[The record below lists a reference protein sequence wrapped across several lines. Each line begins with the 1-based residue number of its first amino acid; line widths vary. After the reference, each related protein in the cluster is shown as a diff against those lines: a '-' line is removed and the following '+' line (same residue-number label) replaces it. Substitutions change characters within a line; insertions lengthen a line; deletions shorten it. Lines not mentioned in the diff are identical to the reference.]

1 MRGDFSRIRFNPARQ
16 YTAVLEQQGRV
27 AVDADANEQS
37 AIEAHLR
44 DTTNIDVIGR
54 YGAPD
59 GDAGFAITVAGN
71 EIQIGHGRYYVEGL
85 LVENNSVSSYDS
97 QPWLINPTYTAAQLL
112 EQVTA
117 GKGSV
122 TAHLFLQVFQRL
134 VTQLDDPC
142 LREPALGQADTT
154 ARLKTVWRVVA
165 TLDQGTAS
173 TTTTTGT
180 STVSTSSNSTL
191 TLLEDVS
198 ATRLLAKKVNLPAA
212 AGTVGTISVNK
223 NPINTTTG
231 TIGTISTGTT
241 INAPNSADPV
251 SNLSTCCQGMYESVR
266 VPRTGALNVDTSGG
280 NNQCGCQPIAT
291 AGYQGLENQLYRVEI
306 HSDGNLDTATFK
318 WSRENGSVVTAVTFV
333 NGPVVTVTGL
343 GPDPNLGFQPGQ
355 WVELS
360 DDSYLFGDPPNQPG
374 ELYQIQSLGPGPLQ
388 VTLTSSVSGIN
399 TALNARMRRWDQ
411 SGAAATSAG
420 VPLSDSAIQLENGIE
435 ITFRKGTYVAGDY
448 WTIPARTATG
458 IAEWPPCGS
467 DGLPF
472 QPADYTPIYN
482 APLACIHW
490 GRKIEPGSPNRF
502 IVDDCRLLFPPLTAL
517 AAQETPPALH
527 VASISWLNDDIITV
541 DALLENGL
549 SVTLDQAP
557 TCPWGGGNFKVTLE
571 APLASDANFAAV
583 FKRLNAFGKLPPT
596 DVFLRSVSA
605 LDPPLGI
612 TVTGNQV
619 IWLGPPANTD
629 AGELSTRIL
638 WEILNLILNAT
649 LTFGA
654 YARVRVRLIGAA
666 VYASSATG
674 NIYLDGVTFGD
685 TGTRTGDGSQCVTL
699 LPPSGNATKAS
710 DFESW
715 FYLAPTVLI
724 TGVAIQG
731 IENNAPQPLSAVTV
745 QVNSNNQVTGLIVTG
760 TPAPVPVS
768 AVQALITVN
777 YAPVAA
783 TTITLSLFG
792 QGVGTVVSIQ
802 ATATVPAGHTTVT
815 VPISIQGNPGVNAN
829 GAGITDTVTL
839 NASIATAVGNVSF
852 NSPPTLA
859 ITGVSVP
866 IIIQ

>member
-1 MRGDFSRIRFNPARQ
+1 MRGDFSRIRFNPAKQ

-54 YGAPD
+54 YGAPA
-59 GDAGFAITVAGN
+59 GDAGFAITVVGN
-71 EIQIGHGRYYVEGL
+71 EILIGHGRYYVEGL
-85 LVENNSVSSYDS
+85 LVENNSVSSYDI

-122 TAHLFLQVFQRL
+122 TAHLFLQVFHRL

-165 TLDQGTAS
+165 TLDQGTTTG
-173 TTTTTGT
+173 TTTTPGAPTN
-180 STVSTSSNSTL
+180 VSAGNSTL
-191 TLLEDVS
+191 TLLDAIAAPRPT
-198 ATRLLAKKVNLPAA
+198 ATKVNLTTLSTGPD
-212 AGTVGTISVNK
+212 GTISINQ
-223 NPINTTTG
+223 NPIGTT
-231 TIGTISTGTT
+231 STGIT
-241 INAPNSADPV
+241 INTPSSADPV
-251 SNLSTCCQGMYESVR
+251 SNLSTCCEGMYQSTPVS
-266 VPRTGALNVDTSGG
+266 RTGALNVDTSGG
-280 NNQCGCQPIAT
+280 NNQCGCQPIAS

-306 HSDGNLDTATFK
+306 HNPGDLTTATFK
-318 WSRENGSVVTAVTFV
+318 WSRENGSVVTAITAV
-333 NGPVVTVTGL
+333 NGPVVTASGL
-343 GPDPNLGFQPGQ
+343 GPDPNLGFQAGQ
-355 WVELS
+355 WVEFS

-388 VTLTSSVSGIN
+388 VTLTASVGGIN
-399 TALNARMRRWDQ
+399 SALNARMRRWDQ

-435 ITFRKGTYVAGDY
+435 VTFRKGTYVAGDY
-448 WTIPARTATG
+448 WTVPARTATG
-458 IAEWPPCGS
+458 VAEWPPCGS

-472 QPADYTPIYN
+472 QPADFTPVYC

-490 GRKIEPGSPNRF
+490 RKNAFGAREFFANPF

-517 AAQETPPALH
+517 AAQEAPPALH
-527 VASISWLNDDIITV
+527 VASVSWLNDDVITV
-541 DALLENGL
+541 DTLLENGL

-571 APLASDANFAAV
+571 APLASDATFAAV

-619 IWLGPPANTD
+619 IWLAPPANTD

-649 LTFGA
+649 LSFGA
-654 YARVRVRLIGAA
+654 FARVRVRLIGAA

-685 TGTRTGDGSQCVTL
+685 TGTRAGDGSQCVTL
-699 LPPSGNATKAS
+699 LPPSGNSTKAS
-710 DFESW
+710 DFDSW

-724 TGVAIQG
+724 TSVAIQG

-783 TTITLSLFG
+783 TIITLSLFG

-802 ATATVPAGHTTVT
+802 ATATVPAGQTTVT
-815 VPISIQGNPGVNAN
+815 VPISIQGNPGVNTN

-839 NASIATAVGNVSF
+839 NASVATAVGNVSF